1 MIFPIEHGNR
11 VETYHEAFHNTCKA
25 TSKIVCTFEFRHIV
39 QFSSSKYVLK
49 CSFFLPS
56 SHNNNATLTLIN
68 TSKNI
73 EWKSW
78 SPYLQIPKLNKFGFT
93 ILCEYLRIYMKKI
106 IKLVLHTWSSYLQ
119 IKLPLK
125 ILPNIGC

>member
-11 VETYHEAFHNTCKA
+11 VETYHETFHNTCKA
-25 TSKIVCTFEFRHIV
+25 TNNIVCTFQFHHTI

-49 CSFFLPS
+49 FSFLLPS

-78 SPYLQIPKLNKFGFT
+78 SPYFQLPKLNKLGFT
-93 ILCEYLRIYMKKI
+93 ILCDLQIYMKKI
-106 IKLVLHTWSSYLQ
+106 IKLDLHIWSSYLET
-119 IKLPLK
+119 KLPLK
-125 ILPNIGC
+125 ILPNISG